1 MTTRYD
7 LAIAGAGPAGSVP
20 GYLAARAGLRVLVAE
35 RSHFDGPKPGETAP
49 PELRPLLARVGLSH
63 VLDESTHTEA
73 PAVVSVW
80 GNAQPAERPHILS
93 PFGNGFHLDRRA
105 FDERLAQAAG
115 QAGAR
120 CVSRQAFVLSEGSAA
135 AMQSSRGVG
144 SACKPALRLWR

>member
-1 MTTRYD
+1 
-7 LAIAGAGPAGSVP
+7 LPS
-20 GYLAARAGLRVLVAE
+20 ARISTGR
-35 RSHFDGPKPGETAP
+35 TAP
-49 PELRPLLARVGLSH
+49 PELRPLLARIGLSH

-115 QAGAR
+115 QAGAEVR
-120 CVSRQAFVLSEGSAA
+120 LATSIRFERWQRGGYAVLSRRGER
-135 AMQSSRGVG
+135 MQARFAVV
-144 SACKPALRLWR
+144 R